1 MNVDKAMEI
10 INQIAAKLGV
20 AAEYIAPELARLKI
34 TEGIIGIASSVIVLG
49 LVYMAITKALKYLRY
64 LNDDDKR
71 SWVDKS
77 DMQIGCIMLIAFM
90 GIVGVFAAFAFFRR
104 NQRIERMDHIA
115 NSEIHRICDEGIKAA
130 GIERWIFGNAAGA
143 AQRAYGSARAEH
155 VQTGDVRNTT
165 GNHRQR
171 GH

>member
-90 GIVGVFAAFAFFRR
+90 GIVGVFAAFAFFDGISELSGWITSPTAKS
-104 NQRIERMDHIA
+104 IEYVMRVLKQQ
-115 NSEIHRICDEGIKAA
+115 G
-130 GIERWIFGNAAGA
+130 
-143 AQRAYGSARAEH
+143 
-155 VQTGDVRNTT
+155 
-165 GNHRQR
+165 
-171 GH
+171 

>member
-20 AAEYIAPELARLKI
+20 AAEYIVPELARLKI
-34 TEGIIGIASSVIVLG
+34 TEGIIGTVSSIIVLV

-90 GIVGVFAAFAFFRR
+90 GIVGVFAAFAFFGGISELSGWITSPTAKS
-104 NQRIERMDHIA
+104 IEYVMRVLKQQ
-115 NSEIHRICDEGIKAA
+115 G
-130 GIERWIFGNAAGA
+130 
-143 AQRAYGSARAEH
+143 
-155 VQTGDVRNTT
+155 
-165 GNHRQR
+165 
-171 GH
+171 

>member
-1 MNVDKAMEI
+1 MNVDKAMGI

-20 AAEYIAPELARLKI
+20 AAEYIVPELARLKI
-34 TEGIIGIASSVIVLG
+34 TEGIIGTVSSIIVLV

-90 GIVGVFAAFAFFRR
+90 GIVGVFAAFAFFDGISELSGWITSPTAKS
-104 NQRIERMDHIA
+104 IEYVMRVLKQQ
-115 NSEIHRICDEGIKAA
+115 G
-130 GIERWIFGNAAGA
+130 
-143 AQRAYGSARAEH
+143 
-155 VQTGDVRNTT
+155 
-165 GNHRQR
+165 
-171 GH
+171 

>member
-20 AAEYIAPELARLKI
+20 AAEYIVPELARLKI
-34 TEGIIGIASSVIVLG
+34 TEGIIGIASSIIVLV

-90 GIVGVFAAFAFFRR
+90 GIVGVFAAFAFFDGISELSGWITSPTAKS
-104 NQRIERMDHIA
+104 IEYVMRVLKQQ
-115 NSEIHRICDEGIKAA
+115 G
-130 GIERWIFGNAAGA
+130 
-143 AQRAYGSARAEH
+143 
-155 VQTGDVRNTT
+155 
-165 GNHRQR
+165 
-171 GH
+171 

>member
-34 TEGIIGIASSVIVLG
+34 TEGIIGIASSIIVLV

-90 GIVGVFAAFAFFRR
+90 GIVGVFAAFAFFDGISELSGWITSPTAKS
-104 NQRIERMDHIA
+104 IEYVMRVLKQQ
-115 NSEIHRICDEGIKAA
+115 G
-130 GIERWIFGNAAGA
+130 
-143 AQRAYGSARAEH
+143 
-155 VQTGDVRNTT
+155 
-165 GNHRQR
+165 
-171 GH
+171 

>member
-20 AAEYIAPELARLKI
+20 AAEYIVPELARLKI
-34 TEGIIGIASSVIVLG
+34 TEGIIGTVSSIIVLV

-90 GIVGVFAAFAFFRR
+90 GIVGVFAAFAFFDGISELSGWITSPTAKS
-104 NQRIERMDHIA
+104 IEYVMRVLKKQ
-115 NSEIHRICDEGIKAA
+115 G
-130 GIERWIFGNAAGA
+130 
-143 AQRAYGSARAEH
+143 
-155 VQTGDVRNTT
+155 
-165 GNHRQR
+165 
-171 GH
+171 

>member
-20 AAEYIAPELARLKI
+20 AAEYIVPELARLKI

-90 GIVGVFAAFAFFRR
+90 GIVGVFAAFAFFDGISELSGWITSPTAKS
-104 NQRIERMDHIA
+104 IEYVMRVLKQQ
-115 NSEIHRICDEGIKAA
+115 G
-130 GIERWIFGNAAGA
+130 
-143 AQRAYGSARAEH
+143 
-155 VQTGDVRNTT
+155 
-165 GNHRQR
+165 
-171 GH
+171 

>member
-20 AAEYIAPELARLKI
+20 AAEYIVPELARLKI
-34 TEGIIGIASSVIVLG
+34 TEGIIGTVSSIIVLV

-90 GIVGVFAAFAFFRR
+90 GIVGVFAAFAFFDGISELSGWITSPTAKS
-104 NQRIERMDHIA
+104 IEYVMRVLKQQ
-115 NSEIHRICDEGIKAA
+115 G
-130 GIERWIFGNAAGA
+130 
-143 AQRAYGSARAEH
+143 
-155 VQTGDVRNTT
+155 
-165 GNHRQR
+165 
-171 GH
+171 

>member
-34 TEGIIGIASSVIVLG
+34 TEGIIGIASSIIVLV

-64 LNDDDKR
+64 LNEDDKR
-71 SWVDKS
+71 SWVGKS

-90 GIVGVFAAFAFFRR
+90 GIVGVFAAFAFFGGISELSGWITSPTAKS
-104 NQRIERMDHIA
+104 IEYVMRVLKQQ
-115 NSEIHRICDEGIKAA
+115 G
-130 GIERWIFGNAAGA
+130 
-143 AQRAYGSARAEH
+143 
-155 VQTGDVRNTT
+155 
-165 GNHRQR
+165 
-171 GH
+171 

>member
-10 INQIAAKLGV
+10 INQIGAKLGV
-20 AAEYIAPELARLKI
+20 AAEYIVPELARLKI
-34 TEGIIGIASSVIVLG
+34 TEGIIGIASSIIVLV

-90 GIVGVFAAFAFFRR
+90 GIVGVFAAFAFFDGISELSGWITSPTAKS
-104 NQRIERMDHIA
+104 IEYVM
-115 NSEIHRICDEGIKAA
+115 
-130 GIERWIFGNAAGA
+130 GA
-143 AQRAYGSARAEH
+143 LKQQG
-155 VQTGDVRNTT
+155 
-165 GNHRQR
+165 
-171 GH
+171 

>member
-77 DMQIGCIMLIAFM
+77 DMQMGCIMLIAFM
-90 GIVGVFAAFAFFRR
+90 GIVGVFAAFAFFDGISELSGWITSPTAKS
-104 NQRIERMDHIA
+104 IEYVMRVLKQQ
-115 NSEIHRICDEGIKAA
+115 G
-130 GIERWIFGNAAGA
+130 
-143 AQRAYGSARAEH
+143 
-155 VQTGDVRNTT
+155 
-165 GNHRQR
+165 
-171 GH
+171 

>member
-20 AAEYIAPELARLKI
+20 AAEYIVPELARLKI
-34 TEGIIGIASSVIVLG
+34 TEGIIGIASSIIVLV

-90 GIVGVFAAFAFFRR
+90 GIVGVFAAFAFFGGISELSGWITSPTAKS
-104 NQRIERMDHIA
+104 IEYVMRVLKQQ
-115 NSEIHRICDEGIKAA
+115 G
-130 GIERWIFGNAAGA
+130 
-143 AQRAYGSARAEH
+143 
-155 VQTGDVRNTT
+155 
-165 GNHRQR
+165 
-171 GH
+171 

>member
-90 GIVGVFAAFAFFRR
+90 GIVGAFAAFAFFDGISELSGWITSPTAKS
-104 NQRIERMDHIA
+104 IEYVM
-115 NSEIHRICDEGIKAA
+115 
-130 GIERWIFGNAAGA
+130 
-143 AQRAYGSARAEH
+143 RALKQQG
-155 VQTGDVRNTT
+155 
-165 GNHRQR
+165 
-171 GH
+171 

>member
-34 TEGIIGIASSVIVLG
+34 TEGIIGIASSIIVLV

-90 GIVGVFAAFAFFRR
+90 GIVGVFAAFAFF
-104 NQRIERMDHIA
+104 NGISELSGWITSPTAKSIEYVMRVLKQQ
-115 NSEIHRICDEGIKAA
+115 G
-130 GIERWIFGNAAGA
+130 
-143 AQRAYGSARAEH
+143 
-155 VQTGDVRNTT
+155 
-165 GNHRQR
+165 
-171 GH
+171 

>member
-34 TEGIIGIASSVIVLG
+34 TEEIIGIASSIIVLV

-90 GIVGVFAAFAFFRR
+90 GIVGVFAAFAFFGGISELSGWITSPTAKS
-104 NQRIERMDHIA
+104 IEYVMRVLKQQ
-115 NSEIHRICDEGIKAA
+115 G
-130 GIERWIFGNAAGA
+130 
-143 AQRAYGSARAEH
+143 
-155 VQTGDVRNTT
+155 
-165 GNHRQR
+165 
-171 GH
+171 

>member
-20 AAEYIAPELARLKI
+20 AAEYIVPELARLKI
-34 TEGIIGIASSVIVLG
+34 TEGIIGIASSIIVLA

-90 GIVGVFAAFAFFRR
+90 GIVGVFAAFAFFDGISELSGWITSPTAKS
-104 NQRIERMDHIA
+104 IEYVMRVLKQQ
-115 NSEIHRICDEGIKAA
+115 G
-130 GIERWIFGNAAGA
+130 
-143 AQRAYGSARAEH
+143 
-155 VQTGDVRNTT
+155 
-165 GNHRQR
+165 
-171 GH
+171 

>member
-20 AAEYIAPELARLKI
+20 AAEYIVPELARLKI
-34 TEGIIGIASSVIVLG
+34 TEGIIGIASSIIVLA

-90 GIVGVFAAFAFFRR
+90 GIVGVFAAFAFFDGISELSGWITSPTAKS
-104 NQRIERMDHIA
+104 IEYVM
-115 NSEIHRICDEGIKAA
+115 
-130 GIERWIFGNAAGA
+130 GA
-143 AQRAYGSARAEH
+143 LKQQG
-155 VQTGDVRNTT
+155 
-165 GNHRQR
+165 
-171 GH
+171 